1 MRGNRIRSRTA
12 RNTRPRSLVR
22 VSGALLA
29 AAGLLVLGLTSWSP
43 LDAAPA
49 THFSVSAPAVAT
61 AGTPFVFTVTALD
74 GANTTDTAYAGTV
87 HFTSSD
93 GAATLPADVTLT
105 NGTGTTPGSRRRWEP
120 CS

>member
-29 AAGLLVLGLTSWSP
+29 AAGLLVLGFTSWSP

-120 CS
+120 RS